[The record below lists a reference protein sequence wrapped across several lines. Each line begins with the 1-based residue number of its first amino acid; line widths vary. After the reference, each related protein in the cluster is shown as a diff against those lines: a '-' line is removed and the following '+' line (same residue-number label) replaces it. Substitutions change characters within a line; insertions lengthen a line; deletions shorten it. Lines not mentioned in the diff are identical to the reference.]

1 MSCGKTGT
9 QQLFL
14 ICVKTKRTRAA
25 HRVLALDTGDE
36 DFFSSTMDFLGELSS
51 PILSFPTVRITRDCW
66 GSKTLSG
73 SVLLCLFLHRLVLGT
88 ALLLVLMFSP
98 LPPMLVANRANP
110 SWLFLL
116 RASESFS
123 TQYLTTAADLL
134 CEHVQ
139 GQLCH
144 SGLLRLAEA
153 FLLSLFFNH

>member
-88 ALLLVLMFSP
+88 ALLLYVLTSP
-98 LPPMLVANRANP
+98 SNARGQQSKSILAFPAESLRI
-110 SWLFLL
+110 LL
-116 RASESFS
+116 NTVLDHCS
-123 TQYLTTAADLL
+123 
-134 CEHVQ
+134 
-139 GQLCH
+139 
-144 SGLLRLAEA
+144 
-153 FLLSLFFNH
+153 